1 MMSNRVKSFSGIL
14 ASLLLAALIQ
24 DAGASDGC
32 CSQSYKDCDA
42 SWCGD
47 TEEACESC
55 DTPDMRWLE
64 NGQIFSCI
72 GRYRT
77 CTNEPDGCCE
87 GLKCEGGNFYK
98 QCVVDPDFDSD
109 DDGDGG
115 GGDDSGGDDDV
126 TGGCCSQNYR
136 DCDAAWCGISKNQ
149 CDNCDGSQ
157 LIYLEDGANTSGCQ
171 ERWSTCTDNP
181 DACCPGLECKFISTF
196 YSQCLPAESGGVTDD
211 DEPDDPTESPVTD
224 DPTESPVTD
233 DPTESPVVSREPC
246 EDNPDDFFY
255 KGKDTSCAEISAL
268 GEQKRRRKCR
278 DGRRL
283 IEECPAVCEED
294 CATSSP
300 TETPREQCVDN
311 PDDFE
316 FKGVITSCD
325 EIAAL
330 GPQKLRRKCN
340 DGRRI
345 EDECPTV
352 CNPEE
357 CP

>member
-1 MMSNRVKSFSGIL
+1 MLSNRVRSFSGIL

-24 DAGASDGC
+24 DARASDGC

-42 SWCGD
+42 PWCGD

-55 DTPDMRWLE
+55 STPDMRWLE
-64 NGQIFSCI
+64 NGQTFSCVARW
-72 GRYRT
+72 GT
-77 CTNEPDGCCE
+77 CTNDPDGCCE
-87 GLKCEGGNFYK
+87 GLKCEGDNFYK
-98 QCVVDPDFDSD
+98 QCVVDPDYD
-109 DDGDGG
+109 DDGDGE
-115 GGDDSGGDDDV
+115 GDDSEGDDV

-136 DCDAAWCGISKNQ
+136 DCDAIWCGISQSQ

-196 YSQCLPAESGGVTDD
+196 YSQCLPAEGGVTD

-233 DPTESPVVSREPC
+233 DPTESPVSRPPC
-246 EDNPDDFFY
+246 EDNPDTFFY
-255 KGKDTSCAEISAL
+255 KGKDTSCDEIAAL
-268 GEQKRRRKCR
+268 GEQKRKRKCR

-283 IEECPAVCEED
+283 IEECPAVCEEE
-294 CATSSP
+294 CATPSP
-300 TETPREQCVDN
+300 TVTPREPCTDN
-311 PDDFE
+311 PDEFE
-316 FKGVITSCD
+316 FKGEITSCA

-345 EDECPTV
+345 EAECPTV
-352 CNPEE
+352 CSSEE